1 MNKRQNL
8 RQQLRN
14 QECVIAPGVYDC
26 LSAKIAEQAGFGAV
40 MVSGAGVSAS
50 LLGVPDLGLLTF
62 TESLMVTRA
71 IVNAT
76 SAAVIAD
83 CDTGYGNPGNV
94 YRTVREVEQAG
105 VAALFLEDQVSPKKC
120 GHFSGKEVIPALEM
134 CQKLAAAVE
143 ARTDPDLLIIARTD
157 ARAIEGPE
165 KALERARA
173 YVKAGADA
181 IFIEA
186 PLTREE
192 LANNVSALA
201 DLGIP
206 LMANMAEGGKT
217 PLLTGNELAE
227 LGYGIVTFPGALQK
241 TALWAMELVAKSMQ
255 ETSGVAEFY
264 PDRMMSLGQRSA
276 LLGLS
281 EHEERDRRL
290 TNTNQF

>member
-1 MNKRQNL
+1 MNKRQSL

-14 QECVIAPGVYDC
+14 GQCIIAPGVYDC
-26 LSAKIAEQAGFGAV
+26 LSAKIAEQAGFDAV

-50 LLGVPDLGLLTF
+50 FLGVPDLGLLTF

-94 YRTVREVEQAG
+94 YRTVREFEQAG

-173 YVKAGADA
+173 YVEAGADA

-201 DLGIP
+201 DLRIP

-255 ETSGVAEFY
+255 ETSGVAAFY

-276 LLGLS
+276 LLSLS